1 MGLEE
6 LTLHL
11 SSKISNIS
19 LLIICIAIPIIVL
32 IGSSESYSH
41 SRVNDDLEFYTV
53 KEGTSFNSILED
65 FELQPAQKFLLKVYL
80 RVNNISM
87 AQAGYYHLKNK
98 SWRKFIL
105 SINKGDVVIFKLEIP
120 AGKNLF
126 EIKRILLESNLNND
140 CNNFKCLDDRYDFL
154 EGTLKPDTY
163 FYKYSD
169 SLSKILQRS
178 QDEFFKLSLN
188 LWDEKKP
195 KLPLSTLAD
204 ALILASIVEK
214 EAGNEDEKSIIA
226 GVFLHR
232 LSIGMKLQADPT
244 IIYGLMPDFNGDI
257 TKANLRDKNNPY
269 NTYQIPGLPPTP
281 ISTISQ
287 SSLEAVILGMKN
299 DYLYFVA
306 KGDGTHQFSKTYKQ
320 HLEAVKKY
328 QLN

>member
-1 MGLEE
+1 MEE

-11 SSKISNIS
+11 SSKKSKLSLFLLSVVISV
-19 LLIICIAIPIIVL
+19 III
-32 IGSSESYSH
+32 IGSSESFSN
-41 SRVNDDLEFYTV
+41 SRVNNDIQFYTV
-53 KEGTSFNSILED
+53 IEGASFNSILED
-65 FELQPAQKFLLKVYL
+65 FALHPVQKFLLKVYL
-80 RVNNISM
+80 KVNDINM
-87 AQAGYYHLKNK
+87 AQAGHYYIKNK
-98 SWRKFIL
+98 SWKDFII
-105 SINKGDVVIFKLEIP
+105 SVSQGDVIIFKLKIP

-126 EIKRILLESNLNND
+126 EIKKILLQSNLNND
-140 CNNFKCLDDRYDFL
+140 CNNFKCLDNRYNFI

-163 FYKYSD
+163 FYKD
-169 SLSKILQRS
+169 SSSLAKILQES
-178 QDEFFKLSLN
+178 QSEFFQFSID
-188 LWDEKKP
+188 LWQERNS
-195 KLPLSTLAD
+195 KLPLRNLSD

-214 EAGNEDEKSIIA
+214 EAGTEEEKSTIA

-257 TKANLRDKNNPY
+257 TKANLLDKNNPY
-269 NTYQIPGLPPTP
+269 NTYQIAALPPTP

-306 KGDGTHQFSKTYKQ
+306 KGDGTHKFSKTYKE

>member
-1 MGLEE
+1 M
-6 LTLHL
+6 
-11 SSKISNIS
+11 
-19 LLIICIAIPIIVL
+19 
-32 IGSSESYSH
+32 IGSSESFSN
-41 SRVNDDLEFYTV
+41 SRVNNDIQFYTV
-53 KEGTSFNSILED
+53 IEGASFNSILED
-65 FELQPAQKFLLKVYL
+65 FALHPVQKFLLKVYL
-80 RVNNISM
+80 RVNDINM
-87 AQAGYYHLKNK
+87 AQAGHYYIKNK
-98 SWRKFIL
+98 SWKDFII
-105 SINKGDVVIFKLEIP
+105 SVSQGDVVIFKLKIP

-126 EIKRILLESNLNND
+126 EIKKILLQSNLNND
-140 CNNFKCLDDRYDFL
+140 CNNFKCLDNRYNFI

-163 FYKYSD
+163 FYKNSS
-169 SLSKILQRS
+169 SLAKILQES
-178 QDEFFKLSLN
+178 QNEFFQFSID
-188 LWDEKKP
+188 LWQERNS
-195 KLPLSTLAD
+195 KLPLRNLSD

-214 EAGNEDEKSIIA
+214 EAGNEEEKSTIA

-257 TKANLRDKNNPY
+257 TKANLLDKNNPY
-269 NTYQIPGLPPTP
+269 NTYQIAALPPTP

-306 KGDGTHQFSKTYKQ
+306 KGDGTHKFSKTYKA

>member
-1 MGLEE
+1 MDLEE

-11 SSKISNIS
+11 SSKKSKLSLFLLSVVISV
-19 LLIICIAIPIIVL
+19 IIM
-32 IGSSESYSH
+32 IGSSESFSN
-41 SRVNDDLEFYTV
+41 SRVHNDIQFYTV
-53 KEGTSFNSILED
+53 IEGASFNSILED
-65 FELQPAQKFLLKVYL
+65 FALHPVQKFLLKVYL
-80 RVNNISM
+80 KVNDINM
-87 AQAGYYHLKNK
+87 AQAGHYYIKNK
-98 SWRKFIL
+98 SWKDFII
-105 SINKGDVVIFKLEIP
+105 SVTQGDVVIFKLKIP

-126 EIKRILLESNLNND
+126 EIKKILLQSNLNND
-140 CNNFKCLDDRYDFL
+140 CNNFKCLDDRYNFI

-163 FYKYSD
+163 FYKD
-169 SLSKILQRS
+169 SSSLAKILQES
-178 QDEFFKLSLN
+178 QGEFFQFSID
-188 LWDEKKP
+188 LWQERNS
-195 KLPLSTLAD
+195 KLPLRNLSE

-214 EAGNEDEKSIIA
+214 EAGTEEEKSTIA

-257 TKANLRDKNNPY
+257 TKANILDKNNPY
-269 NTYQIPGLPPTP
+269 NTYQIAALPPTP

-306 KGDGTHQFSKTYKQ
+306 KGDGTHKFSKTYKE

>member
-126 EIKRILLESNLNND
+126 EIKKILLESNLNND

-257 TKANLRDKNNPY
+257 TKANLRDRNNPY
-269 NTYQIPGLPPTP
+269 NTYQIQGLPPTP

-306 KGDGTHQFSKTYKQ
+306 KGDGTHQFSKTYRQ
-320 HLEAVKKY
+320 HLEAIKKY

>member
-1 MGLEE
+1 MDLEE

-11 SSKISNIS
+11 SSKKSKLSLFLLSVVISV
-19 LLIICIAIPIIVL
+19 IIT
-32 IGSSESYSH
+32 IGSSESFSN
-41 SRVNDDLEFYTV
+41 SRVHNDVQFYTV
-53 KEGTSFNSILED
+53 IEGASFNSILED
-65 FELQPAQKFLLKVYL
+65 FALHPVQKFLLKVYL
-80 RVNNISM
+80 KVNDINM
-87 AQAGYYHLKNK
+87 AQAGHYYIKNK
-98 SWRKFIL
+98 SWKDFII
-105 SINKGDVVIFKLEIP
+105 SVSQGDVVIFKLKIP

-126 EIKRILLESNLNND
+126 EIKKILLQSNLNND
-140 CNNFKCLDDRYDFL
+140 CNNFKCLDNRYNFI

-163 FYKYSD
+163 FYKHSS
-169 SLSKILQRS
+169 SLAKILQES
-178 QDEFFKLSLN
+178 QSEFFQFSID
-188 LWDEKKP
+188 LWQERNS
-195 KLPLSTLAD
+195 KLPLRNLSE

-214 EAGNEDEKSIIA
+214 EAGNEEEKSTIA

-257 TKANLRDKNNPY
+257 TKANLLDKNNPY
-269 NTYQIPGLPPTP
+269 NTYQIAALPPTP

-306 KGDGTHQFSKTYKQ
+306 KGDGTHKFSKTYKE

>member
-1 MGLEE
+1 M
-6 LTLHL
+6 
-11 SSKISNIS
+11 
-19 LLIICIAIPIIVL
+19 
-32 IGSSESYSH
+32 IGSSESFSN
-41 SRVNDDLEFYTV
+41 SRVNNDIQFYTV
-53 KEGTSFNSILED
+53 IEGASFNSILED
-65 FELQPAQKFLLKVYL
+65 FALHPVQKFLLKVYL
-80 RVNNISM
+80 RVNDINM
-87 AQAGYYHLKNK
+87 AQAGHYYIKNK
-98 SWRKFIL
+98 SWKDFII
-105 SINKGDVVIFKLEIP
+105 SVSQGDVIIFKLKIP

-126 EIKRILLESNLNND
+126 EIKKILLQSNLNND
-140 CNNFKCLDDRYDFL
+140 CNNFKCLDNRYNFI

-163 FYKYSD
+163 FYKHSS
-169 SLSKILQRS
+169 SLAKILQES
-178 QDEFFKLSLN
+178 QSEFFQFSID
-188 LWDEKKP
+188 LWQERNS
-195 KLPLSTLAD
+195 KLPLRNLSD

-214 EAGNEDEKSIIA
+214 EAGNEEEKSTIA

-257 TKANLRDKNNPY
+257 TKANLLDKNNPY
-269 NTYQIPGLPPTP
+269 NTYQIAALPPTP

-306 KGDGTHQFSKTYKQ
+306 KGDGTHKFSKTYKE

>member
-1 MGLEE
+1 M
-6 LTLHL
+6 
-11 SSKISNIS
+11 
-19 LLIICIAIPIIVL
+19 
-32 IGSSESYSH
+32 IGSSESFSN
-41 SRVNDDLEFYTV
+41 SRVNNDIQFYTV
-53 KEGTSFNSILED
+53 IEGASFNSILED
-65 FELQPAQKFLLKVYL
+65 FALHPVQKFLLKVYL
-80 RVNNISM
+80 KVNDINM
-87 AQAGYYHLKNK
+87 AQAGHYYIKNK
-98 SWRKFIL
+98 SWKDFII
-105 SINKGDVVIFKLEIP
+105 SVSQGDVVIFKLKIP

-126 EIKRILLESNLNND
+126 EIKKILLQSNLNND
-140 CNNFKCLDDRYDFL
+140 CNNFKCLDNRYNFI

-163 FYKYSD
+163 FYKD
-169 SLSKILQRS
+169 SSSLAKILQES
-178 QDEFFKLSLN
+178 QTEFFQFSID
-188 LWDEKKP
+188 LWQERNS
-195 KLPLSTLAD
+195 KLPLRNLSD

-214 EAGNEDEKSIIA
+214 EAGNEEEKSTIA

-257 TKANLRDKNNPY
+257 TKANLLDKNNPY
-269 NTYQIPGLPPTP
+269 NTYQIAALPPTP

-306 KGDGTHQFSKTYKQ
+306 KGDGTHKFSKTYKA

>member
-1 MGLEE
+1 MEE

-11 SSKISNIS
+11 SSKKSKLSLFLLSVVISV
-19 LLIICIAIPIIVL
+19 III
-32 IGSSESYSH
+32 IGSSESFSN
-41 SRVNDDLEFYTV
+41 SRVNNDIQFYTV
-53 KEGTSFNSILED
+53 IEGASFNSILED
-65 FELQPAQKFLLKVYL
+65 FALHPVQKILLKVYL
-80 RVNNISM
+80 RVNDINI
-87 AQAGYYHLKNK
+87 AQAGHYYIKNK
-98 SWRKFIL
+98 SWKDFII
-105 SINKGDVVIFKLEIP
+105 SVSQGDVIIFKLKIP

-126 EIKRILLESNLNND
+126 EIKKILLQSNLNND
-140 CNNFKCLDDRYDFL
+140 CNNFKCLDNRYNFI

-163 FYKYSD
+163 FYKD
-169 SLSKILQRS
+169 SSSLAKILQES
-178 QDEFFKLSLN
+178 QSEFFQFSID
-188 LWDEKKP
+188 LWQERNS
-195 KLPLSTLAD
+195 KLPLRNLSD

-214 EAGNEDEKSIIA
+214 EAGTEEEKSTIA

-257 TKANLRDKNNPY
+257 TKANLLDKNNPY
-269 NTYQIPGLPPTP
+269 NTYQIAALPPTP

-306 KGDGTHQFSKTYKQ
+306 KGDGTHKFSKTYKE

>member
-1 MGLEE
+1 M
-6 LTLHL
+6 
-11 SSKISNIS
+11 
-19 LLIICIAIPIIVL
+19 
-32 IGSSESYSH
+32 
-41 SRVNDDLEFYTV
+41 
-53 KEGTSFNSILED
+53 
-65 FELQPAQKFLLKVYL
+65 
-80 RVNNISM
+80 
-87 AQAGYYHLKNK
+87 
-98 SWRKFIL
+98 
-105 SINKGDVVIFKLEIP
+105 
-120 AGKNLF
+120 
-126 EIKRILLESNLNND
+126 
-140 CNNFKCLDDRYDFL
+140 
-154 EGTLKPDTY
+154 
-163 FYKYSD
+163 
-169 SLSKILQRS
+169 
-178 QDEFFKLSLN
+178 
-188 LWDEKKP
+188 
-195 KLPLSTLAD
+195 
-204 ALILASIVEK
+204 ILASIVEK

>member
-1 MGLEE
+1 MDLEE
-6 LTLHL
+6 PTLHL

-19 LLIICIAIPIIVL
+19 LFVLSIAISIIVL
-32 IGSSESYSH
+32 IGSSESFSH
-41 SRVNDDLEFYTV
+41 SRVDNDLEFYTV
-53 KEGTSFNSILED
+53 KKGASFNSILE
-65 FELQPAQKFLLKVYL
+65 ELTVKPAHKFLLKVYI
-80 RVNNISM
+80 RVNDINM
-87 AQAGYYHLKNK
+87 AQAGHYHLKNK
-98 SWRKFIL
+98 SWKKFIL
-105 SINKGDVVIFKLEIP
+105 SVNRGDVVIYKLEIP

-126 EIKRILLESNLNND
+126 EIKQILSESNLNND
-140 CNNFKCLDDRYDFL
+140 CSNFKCLDDRYDFV

-163 FYKYSD
+163 FYKHSD

-178 QDEFFKLSLN
+178 QDEFFKSSLN
-188 LWDEKKP
+188 LWEKKKP
-195 KLPLSTLAD
+195 NFPLTTLAD

-214 EAGNEDEKSIIA
+214 EAGNEEEKSIIA

-269 NTYQIPGLPPTP
+269 NTYQISALPPTP
-281 ISTISQ
+281 ISMISQ

-306 KGDGTHQFSKTYKQ
+306 KGDGTHKFSKTYKQ

>member
-1 MGLEE
+1 MEE
-6 LTLHL
+6 LTLRL

-32 IGSSESYSH
+32 LGSSESYSH

-188 LWDEKKP
+188 LWDKKKP

-257 TKANLRDKNNPY
+257 TKANLRDRNNPY
-269 NTYQIPGLPPTP
+269 NTYQIQGLPPTP

-306 KGDGTHQFSKTYKQ
+306 KGDGTHQFSKTYRQ

>member
-1 MGLEE
+1 M
-6 LTLHL
+6 
-11 SSKISNIS
+11 
-19 LLIICIAIPIIVL
+19 
-32 IGSSESYSH
+32 IGSSESFSN
-41 SRVNDDLEFYTV
+41 SRVNNDIQFYTV
-53 KEGTSFNSILED
+53 IEGASFNSILED
-65 FELQPAQKFLLKVYL
+65 FALHPVQKFLLKVYL
-80 RVNNISM
+80 RVNYINM
-87 AQAGYYHLKNK
+87 AQAGHYYIKNK
-98 SWRKFIL
+98 SWKDFII
-105 SINKGDVVIFKLEIP
+105 SVSQGDVVIFKLKIP

-126 EIKRILLESNLNND
+126 EIKKILLQSNLNND
-140 CNNFKCLDDRYDFL
+140 CNNFKCLDNRYNFI

-163 FYKYSD
+163 FYKD
-169 SLSKILQRS
+169 SSSLAKILQES
-178 QDEFFKLSLN
+178 QSEFFQFSID
-188 LWDEKKP
+188 LWQERNS
-195 KLPLSTLAD
+195 KLPLRNLSD

-214 EAGNEDEKSIIA
+214 EAGNEEEKSTIA

-257 TKANLRDKNNPY
+257 TKANLLDKNNPY
-269 NTYQIPGLPPTP
+269 NTYQIAALPPTP

-306 KGDGTHQFSKTYKQ
+306 KGDGTHKFSKTYKE

>member
-1 MGLEE
+1 MDLEE

-11 SSKISNIS
+11 SSKKSKLSLFLLSVVISV
-19 LLIICIAIPIIVL
+19 IIT
-32 IGSSESYSH
+32 IGSSESFSN
-41 SRVNDDLEFYTV
+41 SRVNNDIQFYTV
-53 KEGTSFNSILED
+53 IEGASFNSILED
-65 FELQPAQKFLLKVYL
+65 FALHPVQKFLLKVYL
-80 RVNNISM
+80 KVNDINM
-87 AQAGYYHLKNK
+87 AQAGHYYIKNK
-98 SWRKFIL
+98 SWKDFII
-105 SINKGDVVIFKLEIP
+105 SVSQGDVIIFKLKIP

-126 EIKRILLESNLNND
+126 EIKKILLQSNLNND
-140 CNNFKCLDDRYDFL
+140 CNNFKCLDNRYNFI

-163 FYKYSD
+163 FYKHSS
-169 SLSKILQRS
+169 SLAKILQES
-178 QDEFFKLSLN
+178 QSEFFQFSID
-188 LWDEKKP
+188 LWQERNS
-195 KLPLSTLAD
+195 KLPLRNLSD

-214 EAGNEDEKSIIA
+214 EAGTEEEKSTIA

-257 TKANLRDKNNPY
+257 TKANLLDKNNPY
-269 NTYQIPGLPPTP
+269 NTYQIAALPPTP

-306 KGDGTHQFSKTYKQ
+306 KGDGTHKFSKTYKE

>member
-1 MGLEE
+1 M
-6 LTLHL
+6 
-11 SSKISNIS
+11 
-19 LLIICIAIPIIVL
+19 
-32 IGSSESYSH
+32 IGSSESFSN
-41 SRVNDDLEFYTV
+41 SRVNNDIQFYTV
-53 KEGTSFNSILED
+53 IEGASFNSILED
-65 FELQPAQKFLLKVYL
+65 FALHPVQKFLLKVYL
-80 RVNNISM
+80 RVNDINM
-87 AQAGYYHLKNK
+87 AQAGHYYIKNK
-98 SWRKFIL
+98 SWKDFII
-105 SINKGDVVIFKLEIP
+105 SVSQGDVVIFKLKIP

-126 EIKRILLESNLNND
+126 EIKKILLQSNLNND
-140 CNNFKCLDDRYDFL
+140 CNNFKCLDNRYNFI

-163 FYKYSD
+163 FYKD
-169 SLSKILQRS
+169 SSSLAKILQES
-178 QDEFFKLSLN
+178 QNEFFQFSID
-188 LWDEKKP
+188 LWQERNS
-195 KLPLSTLAD
+195 KLPLRNLSD

-214 EAGNEDEKSIIA
+214 EAGNEEEKSTIA

-257 TKANLRDKNNPY
+257 TKANLIDKNNPY
-269 NTYQIPGLPPTP
+269 NTYQIAALPPTP

-306 KGDGTHQFSKTYKQ
+306 KGDGTHKFSKTYKE

>member
-1 MGLEE
+1 MDLEE

-11 SSKISNIS
+11 SSKKSKLSLFLLSVVISV
-19 LLIICIAIPIIVL
+19 IIT
-32 IGSSESYSH
+32 IGSSESFSN
-41 SRVNDDLEFYTV
+41 SRVNNDIQFYTV
-53 KEGTSFNSILED
+53 IEGASFNSILED
-65 FELQPAQKFLLKVYL
+65 FALHPVQKFLLKVYL
-80 RVNNISM
+80 KVNDINM
-87 AQAGYYHLKNK
+87 AQAGHYYIKNK
-98 SWRKFIL
+98 SWKDFII
-105 SINKGDVVIFKLEIP
+105 SVSQGDVVIFKLKIP

-126 EIKRILLESNLNND
+126 EIKKILLQSNLNND
-140 CNNFKCLDDRYDFL
+140 CNNFKCLDNRYNFI

-163 FYKYSD
+163 FYKHSS
-169 SLSKILQRS
+169 SLAKILQES
-178 QDEFFKLSLN
+178 QSEFFQFSID
-188 LWDEKKP
+188 LWQERNS
-195 KLPLSTLAD
+195 KLPLRNLSE

-214 EAGNEDEKSIIA
+214 EAGNEEEKSTIA

-257 TKANLRDKNNPY
+257 TKANLIDKNNPY
-269 NTYQIPGLPPTP
+269 NTYQIAALPPTP

-306 KGDGTHQFSKTYKQ
+306 KGDGTHKFSKTYKE

>member
-1 MGLEE
+1 MEE

-11 SSKISNIS
+11 SSKKSKLSLFLLSVVISV
-19 LLIICIAIPIIVL
+19 IIT
-32 IGSSESYSH
+32 IGSSESFSN
-41 SRVNDDLEFYTV
+41 SRVNNDIQFYTV
-53 KEGTSFNSILED
+53 IEGASFNSILED
-65 FELQPAQKFLLKVYL
+65 FALHPVQKFLLKVYL
-80 RVNNISM
+80 KVNDINM
-87 AQAGYYHLKNK
+87 AQAGHYYIKNK
-98 SWRKFIL
+98 SWKDLII
-105 SINKGDVVIFKLEIP
+105 SVSQGDVIIFKLKIP

-126 EIKRILLESNLNND
+126 EIKKILLQSNLNND
-140 CNNFKCLDDRYDFL
+140 CNNFKCLDNRYNFI

-163 FYKYSD
+163 FYKHSS
-169 SLSKILQRS
+169 SLAKILQES
-178 QDEFFKLSLN
+178 QSEFFQFSID
-188 LWDEKKP
+188 LWQERNS
-195 KLPLSTLAD
+195 KLPLRNLSD

-214 EAGNEDEKSIIA
+214 EAGTEEEKSTIA

-257 TKANLRDKNNPY
+257 TKANLLDKNNPY
-269 NTYQIPGLPPTP
+269 NTYQIAALPPTP

-306 KGDGTHQFSKTYKQ
+306 KGDGTHKFSKTYKE

>member
-1 MGLEE
+1 MEG

-11 SSKISNIS
+11 SLKISNIS
-19 LLIICIAIPIIVL
+19 LFILSIVISIIVL
-32 IGSSESYSH
+32 IGSSESFSH
-41 SRVNDDLEFYTV
+41 SRVDNDLEFYSV
-53 KEGTSFNSILED
+53 KEGASFHSIIEE
-65 FELQPAQKFLLKVYL
+65 FTLQPAQKFLLKVYL
-80 RVNNISM
+80 RVNNINM
-87 AQAGYYHLKNK
+87 AQAGHYYIKNK
-98 SWRKFIL
+98 SWKNFIL
-105 SINKGDVVIFKLEIP
+105 SVNKGDVVIFQLEIP
-120 AGKNLF
+120 EGKNLF
-126 EIKRILLESNLNND
+126 EINRIFLESNLIND
-140 CNNFKCLDDRYDFL
+140 CYNFKCLDNRFNFV

-163 FYKYSD
+163 FYKHSD

-178 QDEFFKLSLN
+178 QDDFFKLSLD
-188 LWDEKKP
+188 LWEKK
-195 KLPLSTLAD
+195 KSNLPIKTLSD

-214 EAGNEDEKSIIA
+214 EAGNENEKSIIA

-257 TKANLRDKNNPY
+257 TKANLMDKNNPY
-269 NTYQIPGLPPTP
+269 NTYQILALPPTP

-306 KGDGTHQFSKTYKQ
+306 KGDGTHKFSKTYKQ

>member
-1 MGLEE
+1 V
-6 LTLHL
+6 
-11 SSKISNIS
+11 I
-19 LLIICIAIPIIVL
+19 
-32 IGSSESYSH
+32 
-41 SRVNDDLEFYTV
+41 
-53 KEGTSFNSILED
+53 EGASFNSILED
-65 FELQPAQKFLLKVYL
+65 FALHPVQKFLLKVYL
-80 RVNNISM
+80 KVNDINM
-87 AQAGYYHLKNK
+87 AQAGHYYIKNK
-98 SWRKFIL
+98 SWKDFII
-105 SINKGDVVIFKLEIP
+105 SVSQGDVVIFKLKIP

-126 EIKRILLESNLNND
+126 EIKKILLQSNLNND
-140 CNNFKCLDDRYDFL
+140 CNNFKCLDNRYNFI

-163 FYKYSD
+163 FYKD
-169 SLSKILQRS
+169 SSSLAKILQES
-178 QDEFFKLSLN
+178 QNEFFQFSID
-188 LWDEKKP
+188 LWQERNS
-195 KLPLSTLAD
+195 KLPLRNLSD

-214 EAGNEDEKSIIA
+214 EAGNEEEKSTIA

-257 TKANLRDKNNPY
+257 TKANLLDKKNPY
-269 NTYQIPGLPPTP
+269 NTYQIAALPPTP

-306 KGDGTHQFSKTYKQ
+306 KGDGTHKFSKTYKE

>member
-1 MGLEE
+1 LDLEE

-19 LLIICIAIPIIVL
+19 LFILSIAISIIVL
-32 IGSSESYSH
+32 IGSSESFSH
-41 SRVNDDLEFYTV
+41 SRVNNELEFYSV
-53 KEGTSFNSILED
+53 KEGASFHSILED
-65 FELQPAQKFLLKVYL
+65 FKLQPVQKFLLKVHL
-80 RVNNISM
+80 KVNDIKM
-87 AQAGYYHLKNK
+87 AQAGHYHLKNK
-98 SWRKFIL
+98 SWKKFIL
-105 SINKGDVVIFKLEIP
+105 SVNKGDVVIFKLEIP

-126 EIKRILLESNLNND
+126 EIKRILLESNLIND
-140 CNNFKCLDDRYDFL
+140 CNDFKCLDNRYNFV

-169 SLSKILQRS
+169 SLSKILQQS
-178 QDEFFKLSLN
+178 QEDFFKLSLN
-188 LWDEKKP
+188 LWEIKKSN
-195 KLPLSTLAD
+195 LPIKTLED

-214 EAGNEDEKSIIA
+214 EAGNEEEKSIIA

-232 LSIGMKLQADPT
+232 LSIGMRLQADPT

-257 TKANLRDKNNPY
+257 TKANLLDKSNPY
-269 NTYQIPGLPPTP
+269 NTYQILALPPTP

-306 KGDGTHQFSKTYKQ
+306 KGDGTHKFSKTYKQ
-320 HLEAVKKY
+320 HLEAVNKY

>member
-1 MGLEE
+1 M
-6 LTLHL
+6 
-11 SSKISNIS
+11 
-19 LLIICIAIPIIVL
+19 
-32 IGSSESYSH
+32 IGSSESFSN
-41 SRVNDDLEFYTV
+41 SRVNNDIQFYTV
-53 KEGTSFNSILED
+53 IEGASFNSILED
-65 FELQPAQKFLLKVYL
+65 FALHPVQKFLLKVYL
-80 RVNNISM
+80 RVNDINM
-87 AQAGYYHLKNK
+87 AQAGHYYIKNK
-98 SWRKFIL
+98 SWKDFII
-105 SINKGDVVIFKLEIP
+105 SVSQGDVVIFKLKIP

-126 EIKRILLESNLNND
+126 EIKKILLQSNLNND
-140 CNNFKCLDDRYDFL
+140 CNNFKCLDDRYNFI

-163 FYKYSD
+163 FYKD
-169 SLSKILQRS
+169 SSSLAKILQES
-178 QDEFFKLSLN
+178 QNAFFQFSID
-188 LWDEKKP
+188 LWQERNS
-195 KLPLSTLAD
+195 KLPLRNLSD

-214 EAGNEDEKSIIA
+214 EAGNEEEKSTIA

-257 TKANLRDKNNPY
+257 TKANLLDKNNPY
-269 NTYQIPGLPPTP
+269 NTYQIAALPPTP

-306 KGDGTHQFSKTYKQ
+306 KGDGTHKFSKTYKE

>member
-1 MGLEE
+1 M
-6 LTLHL
+6 
-11 SSKISNIS
+11 
-19 LLIICIAIPIIVL
+19 
-32 IGSSESYSH
+32 IGSSESFSN
-41 SRVNDDLEFYTV
+41 SRAHNDIQFYTV
-53 KEGTSFNSILED
+53 IEGASFNSILED
-65 FELQPAQKFLLKVYL
+65 FALHPVQKFLLKVYL
-80 RVNNISM
+80 RVNDINM
-87 AQAGYYHLKNK
+87 AQAGHYYIKNK
-98 SWRKFIL
+98 SWKDFII
-105 SINKGDVVIFKLEIP
+105 SVSQGDVIIFKLKIP

-126 EIKRILLESNLNND
+126 EIKKILLQSNLNND
-140 CNNFKCLDDRYDFL
+140 CNNFKCLDNRYNFI

-163 FYKYSD
+163 FYKHSS
-169 SLSKILQRS
+169 SLAKILQES
-178 QDEFFKLSLN
+178 QSEFFQFSID
-188 LWDEKKP
+188 LWQERNS
-195 KLPLSTLAD
+195 KLPLRNLSD

-214 EAGNEDEKSIIA
+214 EAGNEEEKSTIA

-257 TKANLRDKNNPY
+257 TKANLLDKNNPY
-269 NTYQIPGLPPTP
+269 NTYQIAALPPTP

-306 KGDGTHQFSKTYKQ
+306 KGDGTHKFSKTYKE

>member
-1 MGLEE
+1 M
-6 LTLHL
+6 
-11 SSKISNIS
+11 SSKKSKLSLFLLSVVISV
-19 LLIICIAIPIIVL
+19 III
-32 IGSSESYSH
+32 IGSSESFSN
-41 SRVNDDLEFYTV
+41 SRVNNDIQFYTV
-53 KEGTSFNSILED
+53 IEGASFNSILED
-65 FELQPAQKFLLKVYL
+65 FALHPVQKFLLKVYL
-80 RVNNISM
+80 KVNDINM
-87 AQAGYYHLKNK
+87 AQAGHYYIKNK
-98 SWRKFIL
+98 SWKDFII
-105 SINKGDVVIFKLEIP
+105 SVSQGDVIIFKLKIP

-126 EIKRILLESNLNND
+126 EIKKILLQSNLNND
-140 CNNFKCLDDRYDFL
+140 CNNFKCLDNRYNFI

-163 FYKYSD
+163 FYKHSS
-169 SLSKILQRS
+169 SLAKILQES
-178 QDEFFKLSLN
+178 QSEFFQFSID
-188 LWDEKKP
+188 LWQERNS
-195 KLPLSTLAD
+195 KLPLRNLSD

-214 EAGNEDEKSIIA
+214 EAGTEEEKSTIA

-257 TKANLRDKNNPY
+257 TKANLLDKNNPY
-269 NTYQIPGLPPTP
+269 NTYQIAALPPTP

-306 KGDGTHQFSKTYKQ
+306 KGDGTHKFSKTYKE

>member
-1 MGLEE
+1 MDLEE
-6 LTLHL
+6 QTLHL
-11 SSKISNIS
+11 SSKKSKLSLFLLSVVISV
-19 LLIICIAIPIIVL
+19 III
-32 IGSSESYSH
+32 IGSSESFSN
-41 SRVNDDLEFYTV
+41 SRVNNDIQFYTV
-53 KEGTSFNSILED
+53 IEGASFNSILED
-65 FELQPAQKFLLKVYL
+65 FALHPVQKFLLKVYL
-80 RVNNISM
+80 KVNDINM
-87 AQAGYYHLKNK
+87 AQAGHYYIKNK
-98 SWRKFIL
+98 SWKDFII
-105 SINKGDVVIFKLEIP
+105 SVSQGDVIIFKLKIP

-126 EIKRILLESNLNND
+126 EIKKILLQSNLNND
-140 CNNFKCLDDRYDFL
+140 CNNFKCLDNRYNFI

-163 FYKYSD
+163 FYKHSS
-169 SLSKILQRS
+169 SLAKILQES
-178 QDEFFKLSLN
+178 QSEFFQFSID
-188 LWDEKKP
+188 LWQERNS
-195 KLPLSTLAD
+195 KLPLRNLSD

-214 EAGNEDEKSIIA
+214 EAGTEEEKSTIA

-257 TKANLRDKNNPY
+257 TKANLLDKNNPY
-269 NTYQIPGLPPTP
+269 NTYQIAALPPTP

-306 KGDGTHQFSKTYKQ
+306 KGDGTHKFSKTYKE

>member
-1 MGLEE
+1 MEE
-6 LTLHL
+6 LTQHL
-11 SSKISNIS
+11 SSKKSKLSLFLLSVVISV
-19 LLIICIAIPIIVL
+19 IIT
-32 IGSSESYSH
+32 IGSSESFSN
-41 SRVNDDLEFYTV
+41 SRVNNDIQFYTV
-53 KEGTSFNSILED
+53 IEGASFNSILED
-65 FELQPAQKFLLKVYL
+65 FALHPVQKFLLKVYL
-80 RVNNISM
+80 KVNDINM
-87 AQAGYYHLKNK
+87 AQAGHYYIKNK
-98 SWRKFIL
+98 SWKDFII
-105 SINKGDVVIFKLEIP
+105 SVSQGDVIIFKLKIP

-126 EIKRILLESNLNND
+126 EIKKILLQSNLNND
-140 CNNFKCLDDRYDFL
+140 CNNFKCLDNRYNFI

-163 FYKYSD
+163 FYKD
-169 SLSKILQRS
+169 SSSLAKILQES
-178 QDEFFKLSLN
+178 QNEFFQFSID
-188 LWDEKKP
+188 LWQERNS
-195 KLPLSTLAD
+195 KLPLRNLSD

-214 EAGNEDEKSIIA
+214 EAGNEEEKSTIA

-257 TKANLRDKNNPY
+257 TKANLLDKNNPY
-269 NTYQIPGLPPTP
+269 NTYQIAALPPTP

-306 KGDGTHQFSKTYKQ
+306 KGDGTHKFSKTYKE

>member
-1 MGLEE
+1 M
-6 LTLHL
+6 
-11 SSKISNIS
+11 SSKKSKLSLFLLSVVISV
-19 LLIICIAIPIIVL
+19 III
-32 IGSSESYSH
+32 IGSSESFSN
-41 SRVNDDLEFYTV
+41 SRVNNDIQFYTV
-53 KEGTSFNSILED
+53 IEGASFNSILED
-65 FELQPAQKFLLKVYL
+65 FALHPVQKFLLKVYL
-80 RVNNISM
+80 KVNDINM
-87 AQAGYYHLKNK
+87 AQAGHHYIKNK
-98 SWRKFIL
+98 SWKDFII
-105 SINKGDVVIFKLEIP
+105 SVSQGDVIIFKLKIP

-126 EIKRILLESNLNND
+126 EIKKILLQSNLNND
-140 CNNFKCLDDRYDFL
+140 CNNFKCLDNRYNFI

-163 FYKYSD
+163 FYKD
-169 SLSKILQRS
+169 SSSLAKILQES
-178 QDEFFKLSLN
+178 QSEFFQFSID
-188 LWDEKKP
+188 LWQERNS
-195 KLPLSTLAD
+195 KLPLRNLSD

-214 EAGNEDEKSIIA
+214 EAGTEEEKSTIA

-257 TKANLRDKNNPY
+257 TKANLLDKNNPY
-269 NTYQIPGLPPTP
+269 NTYQIAALPPTP

-306 KGDGTHQFSKTYKQ
+306 KGDGTHKFSKTYKE